1 MLGII
6 RQKAFG
12 QRIRPA
18 VSAWR
23 GYSSAAKEMTV
34 RDALNSALDEEMSAD
49 PKVFLMGEEVGEYQG
64 AYKISKGLLDKYGPE
79 RVLDTPITEAGFTGI
94 GVGAAYHGLKPV
106 IEFMTFNFSMQAID
120 HIINSAA
127 KSNYMSAG
135 QISVPIVFRGPNG
148 AAAGVG
154 AQHSHCYAAWYASCP
169 GLKVLAPYSSEDARG
184 LLKAAIRDPDPV
196 VFLENELLYGEA
208 FPVSAEVLDSS
219 FCLPIGKAKIE
230 KEGKDVTITAFSKM
244 VGYALKAAEILAK
257 EGISAEVIN
266 LRSIRPLD
274 RNTIN
279 ASVRKTNRL
288 VTVEEGFPQHG
299 VGAEI
304 CASVVEESFGYLDA
318 PVERIAGAD
327 VPMPYAANLERLAVP
342 QFSINKS
349 SSILEFN
356 YNKKERIEFPPRQR
370 KEKKMKSSLR
380 KLRGLAALHKHGHGG
395 DHKDRRDLLSLGQLD
410 ELAKAY
416 RDMQDMKHCYDSLLS
431 AASVTANCA
440 YEFSESVREMGACLL
455 EKTASNDDEEGGRVL
470 LMLGKVQFELEKLVD
485 CYRSHIDK
493 TIISPSESLLNE
505 LQTVEGM
512 KQLCDE
518 KRDVYEYMV
527 RQKEKGRGKSGKG
540 ESVSMQQVQAA
551 HDEYDEEATLFVFR
565 IKSLKQGQSRSL
577 LTQAARHHAAQLC
590 FFKKALKSLEA
601 VEPHVKLVTEQQHI
615 DYHFSGLDDDGRD
628 DFDDDDGDYDDAN
641 DDGELSFDYGQNDQ
655 EQEVSI
661 SKKSMEFVQL
671 DSEGVTFPQVATLE
685 MAKENL
691 DRSYRT
697 MSSFKGEL
705 WTGTQSAPLFAETT
719 SVPAGKTKK
728 LTPSSTRKLNTY
740 VLPTPADPKSSNS
753 TGSGSPVS
761 GALKTSL
768 SRRTPSLW
776 HSSPLDQKKI
786 EKLLGAEMSNKPTTK
801 NSKSVLKE
809 SNNNTTSTRLPP
821 PLADGHL
828 FSRLEPFAAFD
839 SKKTRRYAFSGP
851 LTRKPLSTKPV
862 SAEHPQLFSGPLL
875 RNPATQLLSSPKV
888 SPIIS
893 PKVSPSASPTF
904 VSPPKISELHELP
917 RPPLSSTSKSPR
929 AEGLVGHSA
938 PLLPKGRMHP
948 GTRKTPASNV
958 ASQLPTPSQVVPR
971 SFSIPSRSHRIMV
984 AQSSGIVE
992 DVASPPLTPISLCN
1006 NYPLS
1011 TGSHTVNQAV
1021 QIRAI
1026 ALLQIQQPKVER

>member
-304 CASVVEESFGYLDA
+304 WFIFFPLLYLTSPAKLFPHIYIICLFLCSASVVEESFGYLDA

-342 QFSINKS
+342 QVEDIV
-349 SSILEFN
+349 
-356 YNKKERIEFPPRQR
+356 R
-370 KEKKMKSSLR
+370 
-380 KLRGLAALHKHGHGG
+380 AAK
-395 DHKDRRDLLSLGQLD
+395 R
-410 ELAKAY
+410 A
-416 RDMQDMKHCYDSLLS
+416 
-431 AASVTANCA
+431 
-440 YEFSESVREMGACLL
+440 
-455 EKTASNDDEEGGRVL
+455 
-470 LMLGKVQFELEKLVD
+470 
-485 CYRSHIDK
+485 CYRS
-493 TIISPSESLLNE
+493 
-505 LQTVEGM
+505 V
-512 KQLCDE
+512 
-518 KRDVYEYMV
+518 
-527 RQKEKGRGKSGKG
+527 
-540 ESVSMQQVQAA
+540 
-551 HDEYDEEATLFVFR
+551 
-565 IKSLKQGQSRSL
+565 
-577 LTQAARHHAAQLC
+577 
-590 FFKKALKSLEA
+590 
-601 VEPHVKLVTEQQHI
+601 
-615 DYHFSGLDDDGRD
+615 
-628 DFDDDDGDYDDAN
+628 
-641 DDGELSFDYGQNDQ
+641 
-655 EQEVSI
+655 
-661 SKKSMEFVQL
+661 
-671 DSEGVTFPQVATLE
+671 
-685 MAKENL
+685 
-691 DRSYRT
+691 
-697 MSSFKGEL
+697 
-705 WTGTQSAPLFAETT
+705 
-719 SVPAGKTKK
+719 
-728 LTPSSTRKLNTY
+728 
-740 VLPTPADPKSSNS
+740 
-753 TGSGSPVS
+753 
-761 GALKTSL
+761 
-768 SRRTPSLW
+768 
-776 HSSPLDQKKI
+776 
-786 EKLLGAEMSNKPTTK
+786 
-801 NSKSVLKE
+801 
-809 SNNNTTSTRLPP
+809 
-821 PLADGHL
+821 
-828 FSRLEPFAAFD
+828 
-839 SKKTRRYAFSGP
+839 
-851 LTRKPLSTKPV
+851 
-862 SAEHPQLFSGPLL
+862 
-875 RNPATQLLSSPKV
+875 
-888 SPIIS
+888 
-893 PKVSPSASPTF
+893 
-904 VSPPKISELHELP
+904 
-917 RPPLSSTSKSPR
+917 
-929 AEGLVGHSA
+929 
-938 PLLPKGRMHP
+938 
-948 GTRKTPASNV
+948 
-958 ASQLPTPSQVVPR
+958 
-971 SFSIPSRSHRIMV
+971 
-984 AQSSGIVE
+984 
-992 DVASPPLTPISLCN
+992 
-1006 NYPLS
+1006 
-1011 TGSHTVNQAV
+1011 
-1021 QIRAI
+1021 
-1026 ALLQIQQPKVER
+1026 